1 MPCWCQRLE
10 EASQTSS
17 RWWEGKGNSNKHS
30 LQLQRGKKKNKN
42 KKNISQCPT
51 HPVLKQYN
59 NRRLQ
64 GAITVSYKEET
75 EVTLSTGS
83 PQVDKRRLENHCLI
97 RWVNNFCCN
106 IWMIQSESC
115 ENNLEAQIHWWF
127 RLVRIWG
134 IFSCHTSPRYQ
145 CIVTYNFHVFKVTVY
160 SSSDS
165 GHKAK
170 FILNLFLAHDSEFTA
185 LKRPNKQQISNL

>member
-30 LQLQRGKKKNKN
+30 LQLRHEKKNKS
-42 KKNISQCPT
+42 KKHFSMPNSSGVIAVQQQKTTGGHSCQLQRGNRGDTFHWITTSGQKKTGKPLPDQMSQQF
-51 HPVLKQYN
+51 L
-59 NRRLQ
+59 LQ
-64 GAITVSYKEET
+64 HLDDT
-75 EVTLSTGS
+75 
-83 PQVDKRRLENHCLI
+83 
-97 RWVNNFCCN
+97 
-106 IWMIQSESC
+106 
-115 ENNLEAQIHWWF
+115 
-127 RLVRIWG
+127 VRILWKQLG
-134 IFSCHTSPRYQ
+134 STNPLMVQDCEDMGDIFLPHFTPLP
-145 CIVTYNFHVFKVTVY
+145 VAYNFHAFKVTVY

-170 FILNLFLAHDSEFTA
+170 VILNFFLAHDSEFTS